1 MNNNVQENDQ
11 VNIQVYCTNIYN
23 EALDF
28 VKENWE
34 EHFEGGIL
42 HQRIL
47 HQRIESGYN
56 DLKNLENANDIK
68 NDNNGIK
75 LMNLLMKVIRNIQ
88 YEILRKL
95 EDLPEDD
102 YETEIEYN
110 DAASHA
116 KSILTALRRYCI
128 NQDLNNGGKRKRKK
142 TSKKKNTKKNNTKR
156 KRTNKSRRYK
166 RR

>member
-1 MNNNVQENDQ
+1 MNNNEQENEQ
-11 VNIQVYCTNIYN
+11 ENIQVYCTNLYN

-28 VKENWE
+28 VKENGE

-42 HQRIL
+42 HQRI
-47 HQRIESGYN
+47 ESGYN
-56 DLKNLENANDIK
+56 DLINLENANDIK

-75 LMNLLMKVIRNIQ
+75 LMDLLIKVIKNIQ
-88 YEILRKL
+88 NEIWEKL
-95 EDLPEDD
+95 DRLPEDD

>member
-1 MNNNVQENDQ
+1 MNNNEQENEQ
-11 VNIQVYCTNIYN
+11 ENIQVYCTNLYN

-28 VKENWE
+28 VKENGE

-42 HQRIL
+42 HQRI
-47 HQRIESGYN
+47 ESGYN
-56 DLKNLENANDIK
+56 DLINLENANDIK

-75 LMNLLMKVIRNIQ
+75 LMDLLIKVIKNIQ
-88 YEILRKL
+88 NEIWEKL
-95 EDLPEDD
+95 DRLPEDD

-166 RR
+166 MR

>member
-1 MNNNVQENDQ
+1 MNNNEQ
-11 VNIQVYCTNIYN
+11 VNNQVYCTNIYN

-28 VKENWE
+28 VKENGE

-42 HQRIL
+42 HQRI
-47 HQRIESGYN
+47 ESGYN
-56 DLKNLENANDIK
+56 DLINLENANDIK

-75 LMNLLMKVIRNIQ
+75 LMDLLIKVIKNIQ
-88 YEILRKL
+88 NEIWEKL
-95 EDLPEDD
+95 DRLPEDD

>member
-1 MNNNVQENDQ
+1 MNNNEQENEQ
-11 VNIQVYCTNIYN
+11 ENIQVYCTNLYN

-28 VKENWE
+28 VKENGE

-42 HQRIL
+42 HQRI
-47 HQRIESGYN
+47 ESGYN
-56 DLKNLENANDIK
+56 DLINLENANDIK

-88 YEILRKL
+88 HEILRKL
-95 EDLPEDD
+95 EDLPDDD
-102 YETEIEYN
+102 YETRIEYD

-116 KSILTALRRYCI
+116 DDILKTLREYCI
-128 NQDLNNGGKRKRKK
+128 NQNVNIGGKR
-142 TSKKKNTKKNNTKR
+142 TSKKKNTKKNNTKK

>member
-1 MNNNVQENDQ
+1 MNNNEQENDQ

-28 VKENWE
+28 VKENGE

-42 HQRIL
+42 HQRI
-47 HQRIESGYN
+47 ESGYN
-56 DLKNLENANDIK
+56 DLIHLENANDIK
-68 NDNNGIK
+68 NDNNGIE
-75 LMNLLMKVIRNIQ
+75 LIDLLMKVIKNIQ
-88 YEILRKL
+88 NEIWAKL
-95 EDLPEDD
+95 NELPEDD
-102 YETEIEYN
+102 YETRIEYD

-116 KSILTALRRYCI
+116 ESILTALRRYCI
-128 NQDLNNGGKRKRKK
+128 NVGGKR

>member
-1 MNNNVQENDQ
+1 MNNNEQENDQ

-28 VKENWE
+28 VKENGE

-42 HQRIL
+42 HQRI
-47 HQRIESGYN
+47 ESGYN
-56 DLKNLENANDIK
+56 DLINLENANDIK

-75 LMNLLMKVIRNIQ
+75 LINLLMTVIENIQ
-88 YEILRKL
+88 NEIWAKL
-95 EDLPEDD
+95 NELPEDD
-102 YETEIEYN
+102 YETRIEYD

-116 KSILTALRRYCI
+116 ESILTALRDYCI
-128 NQDLNNGGKRKRKK
+128 NQNVNIGGKRKRKK

-166 RR
+166 KR